1 MANAKLL
8 SQVFT
13 FFYFLGLSIF
23 YLNILFVFFNKEDL
37 LAFQEIILL
46 MNSFY

>member
-1 MANAKLL
+1 M
-8 SQVFT
+8 
-13 FFYFLGLSIF
+13 
-23 YLNILFVFFNKEDL
+23 LFVFFNKEVL